1 MKIHLRTVSFIFLA
15 VMLALSAVLISS
27 TIRVPLQ
34 FSLFEKHT
42 TQFQKVAQASISL
55 QEASDYLTD
64 ESRLFVISGEWRHL
78 ENYFAEVNESKR
90 REKAIDE
97 IKSAGS
103 LEESTKFLEMALQ
116 KSKELEGLECKAMKL
131 VVVAK
136 GYDKD
141 PSYKVPQAVQNVEL
155 SNHEIAM
162 DYNTKMAAAWLIL
175 FSDQYFSMKKAISI
189 YRTSA
194 VDEIL
199 KHSAV
204 LNENNT
210 KKLKAAF
217 YITIAEITLIVLFSL
232 AFFIIMMF
240 FVVKSLYAFT
250 QSIKKNQKLD
260 ATQTKELEILRE
272 TYNEMFDIAMAKENF
287 LREKAEHD
295 ELTGLINRTAFR
307 AIAKELKGAKTNV
320 AFIIIDVDK
329 FKEINDRFG
338 HPAGDKVLKTVAQ
351 ILKTTFRSTDYAAR
365 IGGDEF
371 AVLLTKCCDDNEAT
385 KRMIAEK
392 MKTLFEKVEEQ
403 CVNDIPHT
411 TLSCGIAIS
420 NKGWEESLV
429 DQADNALYIVKR
441 AGRNGYKFAE

>member
-15 VMLALSAVLISS
+15 VMLALSAVIISS
-27 TIRVPLQ
+27 ASKVPLQ
-34 FSLFEKHT
+34 FRLFEKHT
-42 TQFQKVAQASISL
+42 NQFQTVAQASINM

-64 ESRLFVISGEWRHL
+64 ESRLFAISGEWRHL
-78 ENYFAEVNESKR
+78 ENYFAEVNENKR
-90 REKAIDE
+90 REKAIE
-97 IKSAGS
+97 QIKNAGS

-116 KSKELEGLECKAMKL
+116 KSKELEGLEYKAMKL

-141 PSYKVPQAVQNVEL
+141 PSYKVPQAVLSAEL
-155 SNHEIAM
+155 SKAETAM

-175 FSDQYFSMKKAISI
+175 FSDHYFSMKKAISI

-199 KHSAV
+199 KHSAI
-204 LNENNT
+204 LSENNT
-210 KKLKAAF
+210 KKLKSAF
-217 YITIAEITLIVLFSL
+217 YRTIAEIALIVLFSL
-232 AFFIIMMF
+232 AFFIVVMF

-260 ATQTKELEILRE
+260 ATRTKELEILRE

-295 ELTGLINRTAFR
+295 ELTSLINRTAFR
-307 AIAKELKGAKTNV
+307 SIAKELKGSKANI

-329 FKEINDRFG
+329 FKEINDKFG
-338 HPAGDKVLKTVAQ
+338 HPAGDKVLKTIAQ
-351 ILKTTFRSTDYAAR
+351 ILRSTFRATDYAAR

-403 CVNDIPHT
+403 CVNNIPHT
-411 TLSCGIAIS
+411 TLSCGITIS
-420 NKGWEESLV
+420 NSGWDESLF
-429 DQADNALYIVKR
+429 DQADSALYIVKR

>member
-42 TQFQKVAQASISL
+42 IQF
-55 QEASDYLTD
+55 
-64 ESRLFVISGEWRHL
+64 ISGEWKHL

-90 REKAIDE
+90 REKALE
-97 IKSAGS
+97 QIKGAGS

-116 KSKELEGLECKAMKL
+116 KSKELENLEYKAMKL
-131 VVVAK
+131 VVTAK
-136 GYDKD
+136 GYDKA
-141 PSYKVPQAVQNVEL
+141 PSYNVPQAVQNVEL
-155 SNHEIAM
+155 SSAETAM

-204 LNENNT
+204 LSENNT
-210 KKLKAAF
+210 KKLKSAF

-232 AFFIIMMF
+232 AFFIIVMF

-260 ATQTKELEILRE
+260 ASRWQRKISC
-272 TYNEMFDIAMAKENF
+272 AK
-287 LREKAEHD
+287 KPS
-295 ELTGLINRTAFR
+295 T
-307 AIAKELKGAKTNV
+307 TN
-320 AFIIIDVDK
+320 
-329 FKEINDRFG
+329 
-338 HPAGDKVLKTVAQ
+338 
-351 ILKTTFRSTDYAAR
+351 
-365 IGGDEF
+365 
-371 AVLLTKCCDDNEAT
+371 
-385 KRMIAEK
+385 
-392 MKTLFEKVEEQ
+392 
-403 CVNDIPHT
+403 
-411 TLSCGIAIS
+411 
-420 NKGWEESLV
+420 
-429 DQADNALYIVKR
+429 
-441 AGRNGYKFAE
+441 

>member
-27 TIRVPLQ
+27 SIRVPLQ

-42 TQFQKVAQASISL
+42 IQFQTVAQASISL

-64 ESRLFVISGEWRHL
+64 ESRLFAISGEWKHL

-90 REKAIDE
+90 REKALE
-97 IKSAGS
+97 QIKGAGS
-103 LEESTKFLEMALQ
+103 MEESTKFLEMALQ
-116 KSKELEGLECKAMKL
+116 KSKELEGLEYKAMKL

-141 PSYKVPQAVQNVEL
+141 PSYNVPQAVQNAEL
-155 SNHEIAM
+155 SDNEIAM

-204 LNENNT
+204 LSENNT
-210 KKLKAAF
+210 KKLKSAF
-217 YITIAEITLIVLFSL
+217 YRTIAEIALIVLFSL
-232 AFFIIMMF
+232 AFFIIIMF

-260 ATQTKELEILRE
+260 ATRTKELELLRE
-272 TYNEMFDIAMAKENF
+272 TYNDIAMAKENF

-307 AIAKELKGAKTNV
+307 AISKKLKESQENV

-351 ILKTTFRSTDYAAR
+351 ILKTTFRATDYAAR

-411 TLSCGIAIS
+411 TLSCGIAIR
-420 NKGWEESLV
+420 NKGWDKSLF
-429 DQADNALYIVKR
+429 DQADSALYIVKR